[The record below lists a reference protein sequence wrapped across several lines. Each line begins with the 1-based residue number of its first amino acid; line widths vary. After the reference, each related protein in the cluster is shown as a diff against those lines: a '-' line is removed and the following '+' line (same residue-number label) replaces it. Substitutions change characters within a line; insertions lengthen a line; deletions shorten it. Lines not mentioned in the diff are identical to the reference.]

1 MKTYTNEELK
11 NMLRDVVDELD
22 LSEYAIA
29 KHGPMGTAPA
39 EMVRE
44 VLDEKDRII
53 AGLRSGMVLI

>member
-1 MKTYTNEELK
+1 MKPYTNDELK

-22 LSEYAIA
+22 LSEYAIE

-44 VLDEKDRII
+44 VMDEKDRII
-53 AGLRSGMVLI
+53 ASLRSGMVLI